1 MKSYK
6 LKINGTNYEVNINNV
21 DGQVVELE
29 LNGTP
34 YKVEVDKEIKQ
45 TKTPKLV
52 RPVAVPS
59 TDIAPQ
65 TAKTSANVGGSTI
78 KSPLPGTVLDV
89 YVNVGDKVSIGQ
101 KLIMLEAMKMENQID
116 SDVSGV
122 VKEMKVRKSDSV
134 MEGDV
139 LLIIGD

>member
-6 LKINGTNYEVNINNV
+6 LKINGTSYEVNINNV
-21 DGQVVELE
+21 DGNMVDVS

-34 YKVEVDKEIKQ
+34 YKIEVDREIKQ

-59 TDIAPQ
+59 TDVTPN

-78 KSPLPGTVLDV
+78 KSPLPGTILDV
-89 YVNVGDKVSIGQ
+89 YVNVGDKVSVGQ
-101 KLIMLEAMKMENQID
+101 KLVMLEAMKMENQID
-116 SDVSGV
+116 SDVSGT
-122 VKEMKVRKSDSV
+122 VKECKVRKSDSV
-134 MEGDV
+134 MEGDI

>member
-1 MKSYK
+1 MKNYK
-6 LKINGTNYEVNINNV
+6 FKINGTSYTVDINNV
-21 DGQVVELE
+21 EGQTIELE
-29 LNGTP
+29 LNGTS

-59 TDIAPQ
+59 TDSTPQ
-65 TAKTSANVGGSTI
+65 TAKTTSSGSQTV

-89 YVNVGDKVSIGQ
+89 YVNVGDVVTVGQ
-101 KLIMLEAMKMENQID
+101 KLIMLEAMKMENIID
-116 SDVSGV
+116 SDLAGTITEI
-122 VKEMKVRKSDSV
+122 KARKGDSI

-139 LLIIGD
+139 LITIGG